1 MMGGYTDLGHVCGAL
16 RVYRFLRSLQ
26 PRRYGSLNMEDPGAE
41 VAPAWGEGS
50 AGRCRLL
57 REGGTWQRNESTSR
71 GCPGLRE
78 RVCWLTRWRER
89 DLGEVVQAWR
99 EGHSWS

>member
-1 MMGGYTDLGHVCGAL
+1 
-16 RVYRFLRSLQ
+16 
-26 PRRYGSLNMEDPGAE
+26 MEDPGAE